1 MVRTCHYCDL
11 PKHIQR
17 FCYKLH
23 ERLSQRAT
31 VNVSDVVESSAFSQF
46 AVEGKLIRMSDEEFA
61 RYNQLHISQP
71 VSQSFSIATFVQTDT
86 TQQNGV
92 AEQKNRHLL
101 EVARSLMFEMK

>member
-1 MVRTCHYCDL
+1 MVRTCYYCDL

-17 FCYKLH
+17 FSYKLH

-71 VSQSFSIATFVQTDT
+71 VSQSSIATFVQTG
-86 TQQNGV
+86 N
-92 AEQKNRHLL
+92 AK
-101 EVARSLMFEMK
+101 ACPFAFCP